1 MASVTATLGSG
12 YRVEVS
18 NQRHQWFADEPPN
31 VGGADT
37 APSPYE
43 LLLGSLAACTL
54 ITLRMYA
61 QHKGIAI
68 DWVKAEYQF
77 GRHQAQEGSPKV
89 ERIVSQITIGGT
101 FDELQ
106 RQRLRQIAARCPVHR
121 TLESGVEMVDNV
133 SFGEPAS
140 PDFTPS
146 AASILERVFRRKK
159 ERSMAN
165 RTVKKKEP
173 AAAVATASS
182 AAKAKPAKA
191 AKPKRKQLTPAQMI
205 ELAVEIAAKGH
216 RGQTDKYRQPYILHV
231 LGVMGRCRTIEEKT
245 VALLHD
251 VVEDGHTTFAA
262 LRRKGFSEQIVEAV
276 ARLTRHAGER
286 YDDFV
291 ERIAP
296 DPLARAVKLADL
308 EDNMDVR
315 RSNRAMGQK
324 DAERMEKYRRA
335 WQRLARL
342 HGGMDNETI
351 DG

>member
-1 MASVTATLGSG
+1 
-12 YRVEVS
+12 
-18 NQRHQWFADEPPN
+18 
-31 VGGADT
+31 
-37 APSPYE
+37 
-43 LLLGSLAACTL
+43 
-54 ITLRMYA
+54 
-61 QHKGIAI
+61 
-68 DWVKAEYQF
+68 
-77 GRHQAQEGSPKV
+77 
-89 ERIVSQITIGGT
+89 
-101 FDELQ
+101 
-106 RQRLRQIAARCPVHR
+106 
-121 TLESGVEMVDNV
+121 
-133 SFGEPAS
+133 
-140 PDFTPS
+140 
-146 AASILERVFRRKK
+146 
-159 ERSMAN
+159 MAN

-173 AAAVATASS
+173 AAAVATPSS
-182 AAKAKPAKA
+182 AAKAQPAKA